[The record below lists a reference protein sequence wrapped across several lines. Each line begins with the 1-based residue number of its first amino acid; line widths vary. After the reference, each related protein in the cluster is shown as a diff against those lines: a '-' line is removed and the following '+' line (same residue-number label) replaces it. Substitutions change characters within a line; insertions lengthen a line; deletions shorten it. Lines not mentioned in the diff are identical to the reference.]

1 MGRSY
6 ALSYLHWFSPSP
18 LGHSLVDLL
27 SPLGETNTG
36 TMLLGGP
43 IRTMLRGR
51 TLETAGKKEYWNWTM
66 LAVCSVIGI
75 VD

>member
-1 MGRSY
+1 
-6 ALSYLHWFSPSP
+6 
-18 LGHSLVDLL
+18 VDLL